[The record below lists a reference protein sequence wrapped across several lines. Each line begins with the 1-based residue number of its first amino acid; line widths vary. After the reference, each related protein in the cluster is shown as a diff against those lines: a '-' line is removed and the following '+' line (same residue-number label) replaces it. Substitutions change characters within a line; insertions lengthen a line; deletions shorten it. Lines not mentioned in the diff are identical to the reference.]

1 MKLSVLALDGCFDTG
16 LSAILDAFTTANELA
31 EMQQPGAGPRFDISV
46 IGVRREVRTGL
57 GMRVP
62 VKPSSAMGN
71 PDWVVLPAIAT
82 KMPEQLLPALERRD
96 VKDALALLRD
106 AHAGGA
112 RIAAACIGTFVLA
125 ESGLLDGHEATT
137 SWWLAP
143 LFRQR
148 YPQIQLD
155 SARMMVPSGDFTTA
169 GAAMGHLDLALWLLG
184 QASPALAA
192 VVVRYLLVDARPS
205 QAPYMI
211 PDHLARA
218 DPLVERF
225 ERWARE
231 RLAEGFSLD
240 AAADALATSTR
251 TLQRRIEAVLG
262 KSPLS
267 YFQDLRVERAVHLL
281 RTSHLS
287 IDAIAAQVGYED
299 GATLRT
305 LLRRRLGK
313 GVRELR
319 MGAVRSGPAAL
330 RPPACPDSSEPA
342 PRRRSSAAG
351 RRPGKAARR

>member
-1 MKLSVLALDGCFDTG
+1 MRISVLALDGCFDTG

-31 EMQQPGAGPRFDISV
+31 ALERPGEGQPFDVKV
-46 IGVRREVRTGL
+46 IGVRTGVHTGL

-62 VKPSSAMGN
+62 VQPASATDT
-71 PDWVVLPAIAT
+71 PDWLVMPAIAT
-82 KMPEQLLPALERRD
+82 KMPEQLLPALARPD
-96 VKDALALLRD
+96 VADAMALLRD
-106 AHAGGA
+106 SHANGVK
-112 RIAAACIGTFVLA
+112 IAAACIGTFVLA

-148 YPQIQLD
+148 YPGVRLD
-155 SARMMVPSGDFTTA
+155 STRMMVPSGEFTTA
-169 GAAMGHLDLALWLLG
+169 GAAMGHLDLALWLLN
-184 QASPALAA
+184 QASPALAS
-192 VVVRYLLVDARPS
+192 VVVRYLLVDTRPS

-225 ERWARE
+225 EHWARG

-240 AAADALATSTR
+240 AAAAALATSTR

-267 YFQDLRVERAVHLL
+267 YVQDLRVERAVHLL
-281 RTSHLS
+281 RTSKLN
-287 IDAIAAQVGYED
+287 IEAIAAEVGYGD

-305 LLRRRLGK
+305 LLRRRLGR

-319 MGAVRSGPAAL
+319 GA
-330 RPPACPDSSEPA
+330 
-342 PRRRSSAAG
+342 
-351 RRPGKAARR
+351 

>member
-1 MKLSVLALDGCFDTG
+1 MKISVLALDGCFDTG

-31 EMQQPGAGPRFDISV
+31 TLQQPGENPQFDIDI

-62 VKPSSAMGN
+62 VKPVSAMGD

-106 AHAGGA
+106 SHAGGA
-112 RIAAACIGTFVLA
+112 RVAAACIGTFVLA

-148 YPQIQLD
+148 YPEIRLD
-155 SARMMVPSGDFTTA
+155 SARMMVPSGSFTTA

-225 ERWARE
+225 ERWARD
-231 RLAEGFSLD
+231 RLAQGFSLAD
-240 AAADALATSTR
+240 AADALASSPR

-281 RTSHLS
+281 RTSRLNV
-287 IDAIAAQVGYED
+287 DAIAAEVGYED

-305 LLRRRLGK
+305 LLRRKLGR
-313 GVRELR
+313 GVKELR
-319 MGAVRSGPAAL
+319 VGT
-330 RPPACPDSSEPA
+330 
-342 PRRRSSAAG
+342 
-351 RRPGKAARR
+351 AR

>member
-1 MKLSVLALDGCFDTG
+1 MKLTVLALDGCFDTG

-31 EMQQPGAGPRFDISV
+31 ALEGQAASPPFEIKV
-46 IGVRREVRTGL
+46 IGMRRDVRTGL

-62 VKPSSAMGN
+62 VEPASAMGK
-71 PDWVVLPAIAT
+71 PDWLVLPAIAT
-82 KMPEQLLPALERRD
+82 KMPEQLLPALARRD
-96 VKDALALLRD
+96 VADAMDLMRQS
-106 AHAGGA
+106 HAEGVK
-112 RIAAACIGTFVLA
+112 IAAACIGTFVLA
-125 ESGLLDGHEATT
+125 ESGLLNGQEATT

-148 YPQIQLD
+148 YPQVRLD
-155 SARMMVPSGDFTTA
+155 SGRMMVPSGDFTTA
-169 GAAMGHLDLALWLLG
+169 GAAMGHLDLALWLLN
-184 QASPALAA
+184 QASPALAS

-225 ERWARE
+225 ERWARS

-240 AAADALATSTR
+240 AAAEALATSTR

-281 RTSHLS
+281 RTTRLN
-287 IDAIAAQVGYED
+287 IEAIAAQVGYAD

-305 LLRRRLGK
+305 LLRRRLGR

-319 MGAVRSGPAAL
+319 GA
-330 RPPACPDSSEPA
+330 
-342 PRRRSSAAG
+342 
-351 RRPGKAARR
+351 

>member
-62 VKPSSAMGN
+62 VKPASAMGN

-106 AHAGGA
+106 THAGGA

-211 PDHLARA
+211 PHHLARA

-231 RLAEGFSLD
+231 RLAQGFALD

-267 YFQDLRVERAVHLL
+267 YFQDLGVERAVHLL

-319 MGAVRSGPAAL
+319 MGAVRSGPAAV

-342 PRRRSSAAG
+342 PNRRSSAAG
-351 RRPGKAARR
+351 RHPGKAARR

>member
-31 EMQQPGAGPRFDISV
+31 ELQQPGAGPRFDITV
-46 IGVRREVRTGL
+46 IGMRREVRTGL

-62 VKPSSAMGN
+62 VQPVSAMGS
-71 PDWVVLPAIAT
+71 PDWLVLPAIAT
-82 KMPEQLLPALERRD
+82 KMPEQLLPALARRD

-106 AHAGGA
+106 THAGGA
-112 RIAAACIGTFVLA
+112 KIAAACIGTFVLA

-137 SWWLAP
+137 SWWLGP

-148 YPQIQLD
+148 YPDVRLD
-155 SARMMVPSGDFTTA
+155 STRMMVPSGSFTTA

-225 ERWARE
+225 EKWARE
-231 RLAEGFSLD
+231 RLAQGFSLD

-281 RTSHLS
+281 RTSHLN
-287 IDAIAAQVGYED
+287 IDAIAAEVGYED

-305 LLRRRLGK
+305 LLRRRLGR

-319 MGAVRSGPAAL
+319 MG
-330 RPPACPDSSEPA
+330 
-342 PRRRSSAAG
+342 
-351 RRPGKAARR
+351 